1 LKIFL
6 QYFYRKSAT
15 FGAYIR
21 VLKVMRKSA
30 RARKFSFEEA
40 SLLKKELRRKHLAM
54 DPDVAQ
60 AIASSVGDGSSL
72 CFLEI
77 RSL

>member
-1 LKIFL
+1 M
-6 QYFYRKSAT
+6 S
-15 FGAYIR
+15 GAYIR
-21 VLKVMRKSA
+21 VLTFMRESA
-30 RARKFSFEEA
+30 RAPKLSFEDA
-40 SLLKKELRRKHLAM
+40 SRLKNDLRQKHLALH
-54 DPDVAQ
+54 PEEAQ